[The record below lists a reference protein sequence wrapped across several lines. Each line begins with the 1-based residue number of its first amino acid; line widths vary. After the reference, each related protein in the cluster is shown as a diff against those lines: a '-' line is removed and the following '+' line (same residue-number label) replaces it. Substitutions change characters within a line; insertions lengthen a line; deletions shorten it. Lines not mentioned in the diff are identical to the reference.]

1 MVVVASSSASTVR
14 QVKLDRESELQIEVG
29 YDSSLRRSNSPEI
42 SKRLQWDARSWQ
54 RSGQRSQPIEAQA
67 SGSQAIGILLMW
79 RRYHLG
85 RPLVRRPQF
94 GSEYNLEPELVQ
106 EG

>member
-1 MVVVASSSASTVR
+1 MVAAASSSASTVR
-14 QVKLDRESELQIEVG
+14 QAEQLAGDLG
-29 YDSSLRRSNSPEI
+29 
-42 SKRLQWDARSWQ
+42 
-54 RSGQRSQPIEAQA
+54 EASMGRPA
-67 SGSQAIGILLMW
+67 SDSQAIGILLMW